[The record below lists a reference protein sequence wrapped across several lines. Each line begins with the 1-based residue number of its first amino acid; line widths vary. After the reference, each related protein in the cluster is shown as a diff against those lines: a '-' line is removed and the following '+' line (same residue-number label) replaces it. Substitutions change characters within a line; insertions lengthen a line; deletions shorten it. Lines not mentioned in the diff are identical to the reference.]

1 MSMQGHE
8 LLEHYESTG
17 EEGYFLEAKPLY
29 ERAIAAASDPLLL
42 LEYGYLL
49 ECHGRN
55 TIRLAVEQY
64 ERAIELD
71 PGADKPRY
79 QWIAAKTALRDT
91 EDAIGL
97 YEDRLATSPGDLR
110 EYRFLASAYLA
121 AHRYGEAG
129 KVVDAGLELAP
140 DERFLISSRGEVKAG
155 MGDPD
160 GALAEWRL
168 ALELDTNDIG
178 PLYSSAFLLERE
190 GRLESAAEAWR
201 SIIDWTEA
209 RGLTLEA
216 QWPKRELERLTD
228 GVRGS

>member
-1 MSMQGHE
+1 
-8 LLEHYESTG
+8 
-17 EEGYFLEAKPLY
+17 
-29 ERAIAAASDPLLL
+29 LL

-79 QWIAAKTALRDT
+79 QWIAAKAALHDT

-129 KVVDAGLELAP
+129 RVVDDGLELAGE
-140 DERFLISSRGEVKAG
+140 DSFLISCRGEVKAG
-155 MGDPD
+155 TGDPD
-160 GALAEWRL
+160 GALADWRL

-190 GRLESAAEAWR
+190 GRFESAAEAWR

-228 GVRGS
+228 RVRGS